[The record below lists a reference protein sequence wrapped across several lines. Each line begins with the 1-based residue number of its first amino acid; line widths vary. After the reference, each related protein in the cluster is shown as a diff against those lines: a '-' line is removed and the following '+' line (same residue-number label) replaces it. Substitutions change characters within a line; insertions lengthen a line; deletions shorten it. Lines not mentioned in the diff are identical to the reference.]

1 MNKQVFSM
9 DFYGKNLSV
18 EVGELAKQANGA
30 VLVRY
35 NDTVILSTVVAG
47 KEPKNVDFFPLTVTY
62 EEKLYSVGKIPG
74 GFLKEKG
81 DLVNMGH

>member
-35 NDTVILSTVVAG
+35 NDIQLFINCCG
-47 KEPKNVDFFPLTVTY
+47 RKGLKKMLTFSIDSN
-62 EEKLYSVGKIPG
+62 LRKII
-74 GFLKEKG
+74 FSWRFQ
-81 DLVNMGH
+81 